1 MPEDKTRVWTVR
13 ELMKSAM
20 EHLQRKGFDDAR
32 LNVELL
38 LAHALDLQRIQLYLH
53 FDKPL
58 TPEELKQF
66 RTLYERRLNRE
77 PLQYI
82 IGSTS
87 FMGLHFTVDSR
98 VLIPRPETET
108 LIEQVMLLCQRYPI
122 DVPIHLLEVGTG
134 SGNIAVSIAKYVKHA
149 HITSI
154 DISKEALFV
163 AEENARM
170 HSVDSQIQFSRIDI
184 FDQTEELFRKQF
196 DILVSNPPYVPRDEW
211 ESLQT
216 EVRDFEPSAAV
227 TDGRDGFKFYHRLI
241 EIIPDILKPGGGIM
255 LEVGFQQ
262 AEKVARELKFS
273 GIDQIQITND
283 LQGIPRV
290 VSGIWTGMP
299 SNLISLN

>member
-20 EHLQRKGFDDAR
+20 EHLQQKGFDDAR

-58 TPEELKQF
+58 SPEELKQF
-66 RTLYERRLNRE
+66 RTLFGRRLKRE

-87 FMGLHFTVDSR
+87 FMGLHFTVDAR

-108 LIEQVMLLCQRYPI
+108 LIEQVMLLCQRYPG
-122 DVPIHLLEVGTG
+122 DAPIHLLDVGTG
-134 SGNIAVSIAKYVKHA
+134 SGNIAVSIAKYVRHA
-149 HITSI
+149 HITAI
-154 DISKEALFV
+154 DISKEALSV
-163 AEENARM
+163 AEENARI
-170 HSVDSQIQFSRIDI
+170 HSVDSQIQFSLVDV

-211 ESLQT
+211 EQLQK

-227 TDGRDGFKFYHRLI
+227 TDGKDGYKFYHRLI
-241 EIIPDILKPGGGIM
+241 GMIPDILKPGGGIM

-262 AEKVARELKFS
+262 AEKVARELKIS
-273 GIDQIQITND
+273 GIDQIHITND

>member
-20 EHLQRKGFDDAR
+20 EHLQQKGFDDAR

-58 TPEELKQF
+58 SPEELKQF
-66 RTLYERRLNRE
+66 RTLFERRLKRE

-108 LIEQVMLLCQRYPI
+108 LIEQVMLLCQRYPGNA
-122 DVPIHLLEVGTG
+122 PIHLLDVGTG
-134 SGNIAVSIAKYVKHA
+134 SGNIAVSIAKYVRHA
-149 HITSI
+149 HITAI
-154 DISKEALFV
+154 DISKEALSV
-163 AEENARM
+163 AEENARI
-170 HSVDSQIQFSRIDI
+170 HSVDSQIQFSLVDV

-211 ESLQT
+211 EQLQT

-227 TDGRDGFKFYHRLI
+227 TDGKDGYKFYHRFI
-241 EIIPDILKPGGGIM
+241 GMIPDILKPGGGIM

-262 AEKVARELKFS
+262 AEKVARELKIS
-273 GIDQIQITND
+273 GIDQIHITND

-299 SNLISLN
+299 SNLIGLN

>member
-58 TPEELKQF
+58 TPEELQQF
-66 RTLYERRLNRE
+66 RSLYERRLKRE

-87 FMGLHFTVDSR
+87 FMGLHFAVDAR

-108 LIEQVMLLCQRYPI
+108 LIEQVMLVCQQYS
-122 DVPIHLLEVGTG
+122 DNAPIHILEVGTG

-149 HITSI
+149 HITTI

-163 AEENARM
+163 AEENARI
-170 HSVDSQIQFSRIDI
+170 HSVESQIQFLRVDV
-184 FDQTEELFRKQF
+184 FDRTEELFRKQF

-211 ESLQT
+211 EQLQT
-216 EVRDFEPSAAV
+216 EVRDFEPSTAV
-227 TDGRDGFKFYHRLI
+227 TDGRDGFKFFHRII
-241 EIIPDILKPGGGIM
+241 EIIPDILKPGGCIL

-262 AEKVARELKFS
+262 AEKVARELKVS

>member
-58 TPEELKQF
+58 TPEELLQF
-66 RTLYERRLNRE
+66 RSLYERRLKRE

-108 LIEQVMLLCQRYPI
+108 LIEQVMFVCQHYPNNA
-122 DVPIHLLEVGTG
+122 PIHILEVGTG
-134 SGNIAVSIAKYVKHA
+134 SGNIAVSIAKYVKQA
-149 HITSI
+149 HITTI
-154 DISKEALFV
+154 DISKEALLV
-163 AEENARM
+163 AEENARI
-170 HSVDSQIQFSRIDI
+170 HSVDSQIQFLLVDV
-184 FDQTEELFRKQF
+184 FDRTEELFRKQF

-211 ESLQT
+211 EQLQA
-216 EVRDFEPSAAV
+216 EVREFEPSAAV
-227 TDGRDGFKFYHRLI
+227 TDGRDGYKFYHRLI
-241 EIIPDILKPGGGIM
+241 EIIPDILKPGGGIL

-262 AEKVARELKFS
+262 AEKVARELKIS

>member
-1 MPEDKTRVWTVR
+1 MSEEKTRVWTVR

-20 EHLQRKGFDDAR
+20 DHLQRKGFEDAR
-32 LNVELL
+32 LTVELL

-58 TPEELKQF
+58 TQEELKQF
-66 RTLYERRLNRE
+66 RTLYERRLKRE

-108 LIEQVMLLCQRYPI
+108 LIEQVMLFCQRYPI
-122 DVPIHLLEVGTG
+122 DTPIQLLEIGTG
-134 SGNIAVSIAKYVKHA
+134 SGNIAVSLAKYIKHA
-149 HITSI
+149 HITAI
-154 DISKEALFV
+154 DISKEALIV
-163 AEENARM
+163 AEENARI
-170 HSVDSQIQFSRIDI
+170 HSVGSQIQFSLVDV
-184 FDQTEELFRKQF
+184 FDQTENLFRKRF

-211 ESLQT
+211 EQLQA

-227 TDGRDGFKFYHRLI
+227 TDGKDGFKFYHRFI
-241 EIIPDILKPGGGIM
+241 GIIPDILKPGGGIM
-255 LEVGFQQ
+255 LEVGFNQ
-262 AEKVARELKFS
+262 AAKVARELKNS

-290 VSGIWTGMP
+290 VSGVWMGMP

>member
-20 EHLQRKGFDDAR
+20 EHLQQKGFDDAR

-58 TPEELKQF
+58 SPEELKQF
-66 RTLYERRLNRE
+66 RTLFERRLKRE

-87 FMGLHFTVDSR
+87 FMGLHFTVDAR

-108 LIEQVMLLCQRYPI
+108 LIEQVMLLCQRYPGNA
-122 DVPIHLLEVGTG
+122 PIHLLDVGTG
-134 SGNIAVSIAKYVKHA
+134 SGNIAVSIAKYVRHA
-149 HITSI
+149 HITAI
-154 DISKEALFV
+154 DISKEALSV
-163 AEENARM
+163 AEENARIN
-170 HSVDSQIQFSRIDI
+170 SVDSQIQFSLVDV

-211 ESLQT
+211 EQLQT

-227 TDGRDGFKFYHRLI
+227 TDGKDGFKFYHRFI
-241 EIIPDILKPGGGIM
+241 GMIPDILKLGGGIM

-262 AEKVARELKFS
+262 AEKVARELKIS